1 MQGKFIYVFNSDTRD
16 KLIALGYRLLKTN
29 DSRNIYVFEN
39 SKRLTFSEN
48 ETNNFKL
55 VFSDTL
61 TF

>member
-16 KLIALGYRLLKTN
+16 KLIALGYRLLKIN